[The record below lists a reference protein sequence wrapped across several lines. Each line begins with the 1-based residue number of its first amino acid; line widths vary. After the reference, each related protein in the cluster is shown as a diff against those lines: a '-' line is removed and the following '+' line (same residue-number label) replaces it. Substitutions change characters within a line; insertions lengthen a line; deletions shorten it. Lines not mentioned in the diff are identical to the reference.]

1 MANFL
6 EPKVARYP
14 EPRDKGTWTTAMTP
28 ETRLA
33 LIDHSDIAA
42 FAVAVFQQPTRF
54 HDRAIGL
61 ASEMLSVE
69 ETLASLG
76 KAAGPQLVPI
86 FLTDEEIA
94 ENQKS
99 PNVFT
104 NSQLSMRYMSRY
116 IDIKEIALS
125 IQPTSFTSF
134 LEREK

>member
-61 ASEMLSVE
+61 ASEMLTVE

-125 IQPTSFTSF
+125 I
-134 LEREK
+134 